1 MGIFIVFVLS
11 RALHPMVIDYSKVDG
26 KMLYSKN
33 SPAIMSRLVR
43 EKKQTATEYDIH
55 TVDGWNPAPADR

>member
-43 EKKQTATEYDIH
+43 EKKQTGTEYDILLMAEILH
-55 TVDGWNPAPADR
+55 QLIGR

>member
-1 MGIFIVFVLS
+1 
-11 RALHPMVIDYSKVDG
+11 MVIDYSKVDG

-43 EKKQTATEYDIH
+43 EKKQTGTEYDILLMAEILH
-55 TVDGWNPAPADR
+55 QLIGR